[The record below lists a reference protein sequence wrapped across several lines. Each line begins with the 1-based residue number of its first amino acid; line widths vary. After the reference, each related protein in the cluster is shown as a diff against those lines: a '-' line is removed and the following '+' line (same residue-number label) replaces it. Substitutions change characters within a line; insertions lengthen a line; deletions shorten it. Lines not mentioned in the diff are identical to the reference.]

1 MKHIWFLLFATFL
14 FGQYDFSLEDLNP
27 SSEFYG
33 ESLGTAEF
41 PNEVRIVYF
50 GYFYWGLCTDR
61 FGELNDFYNELVLQG
76 NGDKVK
82 LFGVGKSNHLSSLGN
97 WINPNDAMVMAD
109 SSPFSTWNNW
119 DASQRDLYILDAE
132 GNIQYHQDISSGIS
146 NSVYNLIEDLINEIE
161 DSILGDV
168 NQDGIVNIVDIVQ
181 TVNMVLGTIPTD
193 DLADINNDNQINI
206 VDIVNLVNMILGN
219 N

>member
-1 MKHIWFLLFATFL
+1 MKQIFFSLIIAFS
-14 FGQYDFSLEDLNP
+14 FGQYNFSLEYLNP

-33 ESLGTAEF
+33 ESLGPSEF

-50 GYFYWGLCTDR
+50 GYFYWGICTDR
-61 FGELNDFYNELVLQG
+61 FGELNDFYDELVSEG
-76 NGDKVK
+76 FGDKFK

-97 WINPNDAMVMAD
+97 WTNPNDAMVMAE

-119 DASQRDLYILDAE
+119 DASQRDLYILDAD
-132 GNIQYHQDISSGIS
+132 GNIQYHQNISSGIS

-181 TVNMVLGTIPTD
+181 TVNMVLGTLPSD
-193 DLADINNDNQINI
+193 DLADINNDGQINI